1 MTSKYLHETALIQDS
16 SIGNVKLYR
25 NVLIRNSILSDNVSV
40 GDDTTVERCQ
50 IDAHVALNRRN
61 YVNDTHIG
69 AFTYTGIGTI
79 INWSKIGKFCSIARN
94 ADIGGMSHD
103 YHKITTM
110 PQSRMKQISGSASH
124 YAGTQKEN
132 HAVCQIGNDVWIAAN
147 AQIMGGLTVGDG
159 AVIGGGA
166 VVTHDVPPY
175 AVVAGVPAKIIGWRC
190 EPVLI
195 QALLKIQWWNW
206 SEDYLIQHFEI
217 LSQNNITQESIQ
229 KLLEIAKTFHYAG
242 GNKDGK

>member
-1 MTSKYLHETALIQDS
+1 
-16 SIGNVKLYR
+16 
-25 NVLIRNSILSDNVSV
+25 
-40 GDDTTVERCQ
+40 
-50 IDAHVALNRRN
+50 
-61 YVNDTHIG
+61 
-69 AFTYTGIGTI
+69 
-79 INWSKIGKFCSIARN
+79 
-94 ADIGGMSHD
+94 
-103 YHKITTM
+103 
-110 PQSRMKQISGSASH
+110 
-124 YAGTQKEN
+124 
-132 HAVCQIGNDVWIAAN
+132 GNDVWIAAN